1 MAPNRKSIPTSAM
14 YMAVDSPMIDIIVG
28 PEGQQ
33 KTFAVHQ
40 SLLESRSEYF
50 ENALKPERFTEGRE
64 RAIRFAD
71 EDPEI
76 FHLYLSFAYVPK
88 EVENY
93 TQRIIHGDAPTDRDE
108 FHKWFDPQATKL
120 AAVFA
125 LAHMLMDDDMIDGVC
140 LKGLMHLI
148 DANFTSDGRTQAAAF
163 PVKGLN
169 VLYESLPEQVD
180 GEDPRFADPRFAIQ
194 NRYLSMG
201 NSDGF
206 YDSCSDHG
214 KLLYDSI
221 GDMPCMFLQKLIN
234 GLYEDRIDWVHWNEA
249 QRKLHA
255 KDKEIIQLKARI
267 ATLDSANAEP
277 RNHP

>member
-1 MAPNRKSIPTSAM
+1 M
-14 YMAVDSPMIDIIVG
+14 YMAVDSPTIDIIVG

-40 SLLESRSEYF
+40 SLLEFRSEYF

-108 FHKWFDPQATKL
+108 FHKWFDPQAIKL
-120 AAVFA
+120 AAVFV
-125 LAHMLMDDDMIDGVC
+125 LAHMLMDDDMMDDVC

-148 DANFTSDGRTQAAAF
+148 DAKFTFDGRTQAAAF

-169 VLYESLPEQVD
+169 VLYEGLPEQLD
-180 GEDPRFADPRFAIQ
+180 TGGEGLRFADPRFAIQ

-221 GDMPCMFLQKLIN
+221 DNMPRLFLQKLIN
-234 GLYEDRIDWVHWNEA
+234 GLYEDRVDWVHWSEA
-249 QRKLHA
+249 QRKLRE

-267 ATLDSANAEP
+267 AALESANAGL
-277 RNHP
+277 RNRP